1 MEIRNWIQ
9 NTFGSPDTFLD
20 ESKYSSQEIKEDK
33 IRLRQERKRLQKELS
48 DLSTEYQRLL
58 EKGAEANEMERKQF
72 AQQAKIA
79 KKKYK
84 IKQQQYQKNS
94 MQMATV
100 VTIEGARELMEM
112 SDKNTTNFD
121 ELMNDPNVDLSH
133 VQETLM
139 DTMVEHDLEMDM
151 MMEIQDALDVDIIGS
166 DVDMGAS
173 EEEQIMEEM
182 AAGDVDTGEI
192 DLEAQVD
199 SEDELEDPMDAELG
213 LENSDLNIVN

>member
-1 MEIRNWIQ
+1 MELRNWIKEQ
-9 NTFGSPDTFLD
+9 FGGKETLLD

-33 IRLRQERKRLQKELS
+33 IRLRQERKRLQKELNE
-48 DLSTEYQRLL
+48 LGAEYQKLL
-58 EKGAEANEMERKQF
+58 EQGAQANEMERKQY

-112 SDKNTTNFD
+112 SNKNTTTFEEIMD
-121 ELMNDPNVDLSH
+121 DPNVDLSH
-133 VQETLM
+133 VQESLM
-139 DTMVEHDLEMDM
+139 DTMVEYELDMDM
-151 MMEIQDALDVDIIGS
+151 MMEIQDALDIDIIGA

-173 EEEQIMEEM
+173 EEEEIMEDI
-182 AAGDVDTGEI
+182 AAGEMDSGDI
-192 DLEAQVD
+192 DLESQAE
-199 SEDELEDPMDAELG
+199 EDVEESLDEDMG
-213 LENSDLNIVN
+213 MGGMDLNVGNGA